1 MTDTAATA
9 IAPDTTQAKEPKGS
23 LLRFILGL
31 AIFAWVLRS
40 LIVAPF
46 VIPSGSM
53 LPTMLI
59 GDYLFV
65 AKWPYGYSKYSFPF
79 EIPSF
84 EGRVLQSAPERG
96 DVVVFRPPGKEN
108 EDYVKRLIGLPGD
121 RIEMRSGQLYLNGE
135 AIRKERIADFAMP
148 ISPNS
153 PCRVV
158 GAASA
163 REATDAEGNAV
174 CRYPAYR
181 ETLPGGRSYVVID
194 QTYVPSSDDYG
205 PVTVPEGHVF
215 MMGDN
220 RDDSLDS
227 RYSPTNI
234 ANPGVGFVPM
244 ENLVGR
250 ALGNFWSTDGSASY
264 VLPWTWFTALR
275 GQRIGVGYGGDRVPE
290 SGE

>member
-1 MTDTAATA
+1 MNDAATPAPAAETDTA
-9 IAPDTTQAKEPKGS
+9 PEKRKPKGS
-23 LLRFILGL
+23 IWRFLVGL

-40 LIVAPF
+40 FIVAPF

-65 AKWPYGYSKYSFPF
+65 AKWPYGYSRYSFPLG
-79 EIPSF
+79 IPSF
-84 EGRVLQSAPERG
+84 DGRVMESPPERG
-96 DVVVFRPPGKEN
+96 DVVVFRPPGN
-108 EDYVKRLIGLPGD
+108 EEMDYVKRVIGLPGD
-121 RIEMRSGQLYLNGE
+121 RIEMRGGQLILNGE
-135 AIRKERIADFAMP
+135 PVLKERIADFAMP
-148 ISPNS
+148 VSPNS

-158 GAASA
+158 GAATP
-163 REATDAEGNAV
+163 RQDIDADGDPI

-181 ETLPGGRSYVVID
+181 ETLPGGRSYVTLD
-194 QTYVPSSDDYG
+194 QTYIPPSDDYG
-205 PVTVPEGHVF
+205 PVTVPAGHVF

-227 RYSPTNI
+227 RYSPTNLS
-234 ANPGVGFVPM
+234 NPGVGFVPV

-264 VLPWTWFTALR
+264 VLPWTWFTAMR
-275 GQRIGVGYGGDRVPE
+275 PGRIGVGYGG
-290 SGE
+290 